1 MTTDTIA
8 DMLTRIRNANLAKHQ
23 IVQIPS
29 TKITRN
35 IAQVLFAEGL
45 IDSFEELKNGL
56 KTSLLLSLKYSGK
69 ERKPSIVKIQRISKP
84 GLRVYSKAKK
94 MPRILGGFG
103 TSIVSTADGKV
114 VYAGR
119 KPGFGNFIKIQH
131 GFGVETIYAHAKK
144 LFVRTGKIVRRG
156 DLIASVGSTG
166 YSTGPHVHYEVRVN
180 ETPVDPLYFILN

>member
-29 TKITRN
+29 TKVTRN

-56 KTSLLLSLKYSGK
+56 KSSLLLSLKYSGK

-84 GLRVYSKAKK
+84 GLRVYSGAKK

-103 TSIVSTADGKV
+103 TAIVSTSRGLMTDQQP
-114 VYAGR
+114 R
-119 KPGFGNFIKIQH
+119 KE
-131 GFGVETIYAHAKK
+131 GVGGELLCYIW
-144 LFVRTGKIVRRG
+144 
-156 DLIASVGSTG
+156 
-166 YSTGPHVHYEVRVN
+166 
-180 ETPVDPLYFILN
+180 

>member
-56 KTSLLLSLKYSGK
+56 QSSLLLSLKYSGK
-69 ERKPSIVKIQRISKP
+69 ERKPSIVKIRRISKP
-84 GLRVYSKAKK
+84 GLRVYSGTKK

-103 TSIVSTADGKV
+103 TAIVSTSRGLMTDQQA
-114 VYAGR
+114 R
-119 KPGFGNFIKIQH
+119 ES
-131 GFGVETIYAHAKK
+131 GVGGELLCYIW
-144 LFVRTGKIVRRG
+144 
-156 DLIASVGSTG
+156 
-166 YSTGPHVHYEVRVN
+166 
-180 ETPVDPLYFILN
+180 

>member
-29 TKITRN
+29 TKVTRN

-56 KTSLLLSLKYSGK
+56 NSSLLLSLKYTGK

-84 GLRVYSKAKK
+84 GLRVYSGAKK

-103 TSIVSTADGKV
+103 VAIVSTSRGLMTDQQA
-114 VYAGR
+114 R
-119 KPGFGNFIKIQH
+119 KEGIGGELLCYIW
-131 GFGVETIYAHAKK
+131 
-144 LFVRTGKIVRRG
+144 
-156 DLIASVGSTG
+156 
-166 YSTGPHVHYEVRVN
+166 
-180 ETPVDPLYFILN
+180 

>member
-1 MTTDTIA
+1 MSTDTIS

-56 KTSLLLSLKYSGK
+56 KSSLLLSLKYSGK
-69 ERKPSIVKIQRISKP
+69 ERKPFIEKIQRISKP
-84 GLRVYSKAKK
+84 GLRVYSGSKK

-103 TSIVSTADGKV
+103 TAIVSTSRGLMTDQQA
-114 VYAGR
+114 R
-119 KPGFGNFIKIQH
+119 KE
-131 GFGVETIYAHAKK
+131 GVGGELLCYIW
-144 LFVRTGKIVRRG
+144 
-156 DLIASVGSTG
+156 
-166 YSTGPHVHYEVRVN
+166 
-180 ETPVDPLYFILN
+180 